1 MTRIRFQQSLD
12 ELKENLLVMAGL
24 AEQAIQRAIEAY
36 RVRDLS
42 ICDLVSRSENAIN
55 RLERDIDQA
64 ALDLLAME
72 QPMAVDLRFIL
83 SVIKINADLERV
95 GDAAKSI
102 ADRVRNMEQ
111 MAQVDLPVDI
121 PKMASLSAEMV
132 RKSLQAFIEAD
143 AETARQVL
151 TMDDAVDAM
160 NRASYKSLTKVM
172 EEQSHLAPQALNAL
186 MISRTLERVA
196 DHATNIAEDVIFWVQ
211 GDDVRHA
218 KSMAKQQAKAAAAK
232 AAENAAPSTTPSE
245 TSKA

>member
-24 AEQAIQRAIEAY
+24 AEQAIQRSIEAY

-42 ICDLVSRSENAIN
+42 ICDLVSRSEIAIN

-72 QPMAVDLRFIL
+72 QPMAIDLRFIL

-95 GDAAKSI
+95 GDAAKAIS
-102 ADRVRNMEQ
+102 DRVRSMEQ
-111 MAQVDLPVDI
+111 MAVADLPVDI
-121 PKMASLSAEMV
+121 PRMASLAADMV

-143 AETARQVL
+143 AGMARTVL

-160 NRASYKSLTKVM
+160 NRAAYKSLTKVM
-172 EEQSHLAPQALNAL
+172 EEESHLAPQALNAL
-186 MISRTLERVA
+186 MIARNLERVA
-196 DHATNIAEDVIFWVQ
+196 DHATNIAEDVIFWVE
-211 GDDVRHA
+211 GTDVRHH
-218 KSMAKQQAKAAAAK
+218 KSLKT
-232 AAENAAPSTTPSE
+232 APDPH
-245 TSKA
+245 ALG

>member
-1 MTRIRFQQSLD
+1 MTRLRFQKSLD

-102 ADRVRNMEQ
+102 SDRVRNMEQ
-111 MAQVDLPVDI
+111 MATADLPVDI
-121 PKMASLSAEMV
+121 PRMATMSAEMV
-132 RKSLQAFIEAD
+132 RKSLQSFIEAD
-143 AETARQVL
+143 AEIARVVL

-160 NRASYKSLTKVM
+160 NRAAYKSLTKVM
-172 EEQSHLAPQALNAL
+172 EEQSHIAPQALNAL
-186 MISRTLERVA
+186 MISRALERVA

-211 GDDVRHA
+211 GADVRHA
-218 KSMAKQQAKAAAAK
+218 KSVAKLAAAK
-232 AAENAAPSTTPSE
+232 AAGTTP
-245 TSKA
+245 TA

>member
-1 MTRIRFQQSLD
+1 MTRIRFQQSLED
-12 ELKENLLVMAGL
+12 LKENLLVMAGL

-42 ICDLVSRSENAIN
+42 ICDLVSRSELAIN

-72 QPMAVDLRFIL
+72 QPMSIDLRFIL

-95 GDAAKSI
+95 GDSAKSI
-102 ADRVRNMEQ
+102 SDRVRHMEQ
-111 MAQVDLPVDI
+111 MAVADLPIDI
-121 PKMASLSAEMV
+121 PRMAQLASEMV
-132 RKSLQAFIEAD
+132 RKSLQSFIEAD
-143 AETARQVL
+143 AELARIVL

-160 NRASYKSLTKVM
+160 NKAAYKSLTKLM

-186 MISRTLERVA
+186 MICRALERVA

-211 GDDVRHA
+211 GADVRHH
-218 KSMAKQQAKAAAAK
+218 KSLIVGDKDPHAMG
-232 AAENAAPSTTPSE
+232 
-245 TSKA
+245 